1 MVVNQTHVLM
11 LSHDN
16 WCHRFK
22 RWFSEVRRKRLIL
35 QVYNTVRQN
44 LARPLDN
51 MDDTGPIAGQHL
63 PRVELLRDVRLLGSS
78 RKRAESLAVAED
90 DFAKEQTVS
99 IHERD
104 SRHF

>member
-51 MDDTGPIAGQHL
+51 MDDTGPIAGQYL

-99 IHERD
+99 IHDRD